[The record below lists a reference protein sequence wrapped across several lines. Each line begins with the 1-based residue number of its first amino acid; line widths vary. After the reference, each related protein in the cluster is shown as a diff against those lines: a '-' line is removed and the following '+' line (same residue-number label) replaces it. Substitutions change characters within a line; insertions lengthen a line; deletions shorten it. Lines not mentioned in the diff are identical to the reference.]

1 MFLRKVKDFF
11 LTIGGYLLAAVFALL
26 WAFSKHSG
34 SNVCDDARE
43 RAEDEREIA
52 EKEQDASVSRQNRAG
67 QAEKKRNRFI
77 LPILLFILLWS
88 VLPVGAAGELFV
100 PDNYAEL
107 REYYIELWDLSEEYR
122 QLYQEAEASVK
133 ALRESN
139 ERLQQI
145 IQEQQAYI
153 ESLKRPKI
161 GVMGGGQWTPQ
172 GWGAGAGLIILF

>member
-43 RAEDEREIA
+43 RAADEQEIA
-52 EKEQDASVSRQNRAG
+52 EKEQNASVSRQNRAG

-77 LPILLFILLWS
+77 LPVLLLVLLWS
-88 VLPVGAAGELFV
+88 ILPVKAAGELFV
-100 PDNYAEL
+100 PDSYAEL

-122 QLYQEAEASVK
+122 GLYLEAETSVK
-133 ALRESN
+133 ALQESN

>member
-1 MFLRKVKDFF
+1 MWTKVKDFF

-26 WAFSKHSG
+26 WALSKRAG

-43 RAEDEREIA
+43 RAESEREIA

-88 VLPVGAAGELFV
+88 VLPVGAAGELFI

-122 QLYQEAEASVK
+122 QLYHEAEASVK
-133 ALRESN
+133 TLQESN
-139 ERLQQI
+139 ERLQAI
-145 IQEQQAYI
+145 IADQQAYI
-153 ESLKRPKI
+153 ESLKRPRF
-161 GVMGGGQWTPQ
+161 GLTGGGSWTPQ
-172 GWGAGAGLIILF
+172 GWGVNAGLIILF